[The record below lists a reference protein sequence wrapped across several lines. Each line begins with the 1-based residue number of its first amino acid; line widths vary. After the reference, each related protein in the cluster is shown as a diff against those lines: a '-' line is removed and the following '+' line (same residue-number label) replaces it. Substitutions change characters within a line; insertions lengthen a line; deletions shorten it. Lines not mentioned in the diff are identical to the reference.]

1 MLLNIKIEI
10 LEYELKK
17 KLLVREKRKEYN
29 EMKQNYLNN
38 MYRTYLNSMYGYNDY
53 EDELTSHRT
62 R

>member
-1 MLLNIKIEI
+1 
-10 LEYELKK
+10 
-17 KLLVREKRKEYN
+17 
-29 EMKQNYLNN
+29 MKQNYLNN